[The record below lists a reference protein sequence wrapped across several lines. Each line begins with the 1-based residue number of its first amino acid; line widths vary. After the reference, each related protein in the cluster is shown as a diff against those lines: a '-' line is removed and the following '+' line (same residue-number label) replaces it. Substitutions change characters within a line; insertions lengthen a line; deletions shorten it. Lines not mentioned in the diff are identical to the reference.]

1 VTKPLLVLIA
11 AAALLVGLLQS
22 AEAAP
27 SRPTATA
34 GKGECGLPGKRPL
47 WIDFGDGSVP
57 FWELFA
63 QPGLVSAAAN
73 FRYPPQIRARGGNT
87 IYFDLNFHRR
97 LGGPAKPKPLDE
109 VLDSANKLFFY
120 ASASSGCNRPWIALN
135 ELFGASLPTP
145 WSETNTVYRAN
156 VLAFIKVLAAHG
168 AHVFLLVNSKPYTA
182 DEAGDWWREVAKY
195 SDFVREVYFPAP
207 QIARQGP
214 VLGNR
219 TLRNAFRTGILDLT
233 SAGIPV
239 TKVGLFL
246 GFQTEKGSGGRE
258 GLAKLSW
265 FRTIKWQAL
274 AARQVA
280 RELKVPTIWS
290 WGWGVWG
297 GGSVDPDKPAAA
309 CVYLWARNHSLCDGP
324 KVAGR
329 GFNTSMTEGQINL
342 PKGVQCLVD
351 DARLSDSAMRGLTRV
366 TRDRQVAYSAVFA
379 RTIESKYADADPK
392 DVLALE
398 RAVVAVRF
406 HGSYAGY
413 RAALAK
419 EHANVALARGVLA
432 DELRQAAIESRIK
445 VSSPSSSAV
454 SSFYDDYGSLPARL
468 VTATPEKLE
477 KRAKPEKAEKAQK
490 REKPEKAAP
499 PAWWLGGKK
508 SGLAISSIAPDQ
520 VFKVKAGRTSAVVS
534 PSGEWEVKPLGPVAP
549 LAAFPLAKARLA
561 ISAGLRQNARTSAY
575 QNWTAVKQR
584 SALKQTACRRDDLPS
599 VGAVDLTSYLPF
611 LAL

>member
-1 VTKPLLVLIA
+1 VTKPLLVLA
-11 AAALLVGLLQS
+11 ASAAILVGLFRS
-22 AEAAP
+22 APVAPAQPAAP
-27 SRPTATA
+27 T
-34 GKGECGLPGKRPL
+34 GKGECGLPSKKPL

-73 FRYPPQIRARGGNT
+73 FRFPPQIRARGGST

-97 LGGPAKPKPLDE
+97 LGSPAKPQPLDA
-109 VLDSANKLFFY
+109 VLESANRLFFY

-135 ELFGASLPTP
+135 ELFGANLPTP
-145 WSETNTVYRAN
+145 WSATNTVYRAN

-207 QIARQGP
+207 LISKQGP
-214 VLGNR
+214 ILGNR
-219 TLRNAFRTGILDLT
+219 TMRNAFRDGVLELT

-246 GFQTEKGSGGRE
+246 GFQTERGNGGRE
-258 GLAKLSW
+258 GLEKLAW

-280 RELKVPTIWS
+280 AELHVPTIWS
-290 WGWGVWG
+290 WGWGEWG
-297 GGSVDPDKPAAA
+297 GQSVDRDKPAAA
-309 CVYLWARNHSLCDGP
+309 CVYLWARNHSLCNGP
-324 KVAGR
+324 KAAGP

-342 PKGVQCLVD
+342 PSGVQCIVGGTKLTESSIRRLV
-351 DARLSDSAMRGLTRV
+351 SV
-366 TRDRQVAYSAVFA
+366 TKDRQVAYSALFA
-379 RTIESKYADADPK
+379 RTVEGNYAEVSDS

-398 RAVVAVRF
+398 RAVIAAHF
-406 HGSYAGY
+406 HGSPSAY

-419 EHANVALARGVLA
+419 EGASVVLARGVFA

-445 VSSPSSSAV
+445 VSAPTSSAIA
-454 SSFYDDYGSLPARL
+454 SFYDEFGSLPARR
-468 VTATPEKLE
+468 VRSKTAP
-477 KRAKPEKAEKAQK
+477 
-490 REKPEKAAP
+490 
-499 PAWWLGGKK
+499 WWLGDRK
-508 SGLAISSIAPDQ
+508 SGLAISSVAPDQ
-520 VFKVKAGRTSAVVS
+520 VFQVKAGRWSTVFNA
-534 PSGEWEVKPLGPVAP
+534 SGRWKVNPLGPVAP
-549 LAAFPLAKARLA
+549 LAGFSLAQARPSIGA
-561 ISAGLRQNARTSAY
+561 ALRQSSRTSAY
-575 QNWTAVKQR
+575 QSWTAARQR
-584 SALKQTACRRDDLPS
+584 SALKQTACRRDSLPS
-599 VGAVDLTSYLPF
+599 PGAVDLTSYLPF